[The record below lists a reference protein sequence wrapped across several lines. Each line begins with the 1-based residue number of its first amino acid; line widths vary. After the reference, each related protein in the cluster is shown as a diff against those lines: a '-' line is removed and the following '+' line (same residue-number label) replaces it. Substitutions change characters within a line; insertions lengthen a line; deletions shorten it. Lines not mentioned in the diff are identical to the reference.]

1 MSASSTRAL
10 RAVIRRGVLDQ
21 RRTILVWGG
30 SLGALGA
37 FMAAIYPSIQDSLGK
52 LAGSYPA
59 GLKKAFGVE
68 DLGTVEAYI
77 HAELFS
83 LIVPLA
89 IGFFAVRSVANAIA
103 GAEERGQL
111 DTLLSLPMPRRA
123 LTHGGFA
130 VSCAAAAAILAL
142 CGLVT
147 FVAGRIAGTGISLGL
162 TAAGVAGVWPL
173 AVLGAGVATL
183 ACGAFHHGRSVIGL
197 GVGVL
202 VAMYVLDLAG
212 RLSTPLAP
220 LRWASAFRYYGAP
233 MRDGIDVGG
242 FLLTIAVGVVLA
254 ALGAMFFERRDV
266 LR

>member
-1 MSASSTRAL
+1 L
-10 RAVIRRGVLDQ
+10 RAVIGRGLLDEC
-21 RRTILVWGG
+21 RSILVWGG

-68 DLGTVEAYI
+68 DLGSVEAYV

-89 IGFFAVRSVANAIA
+89 VGFFAVRSVAGAIA
-103 GAEERGQL
+103 GAEEHGQL
-111 DTLLSLPMPRRA
+111 DTLLSLPMPRAA
-123 LTHGGFA
+123 LTYGSFV
-130 VSCAAAAAILAL
+130 VSCLAAGAILTL

-147 FVAGRIAGTGISLGL
+147 FAAGRIAGTGISLGL

-173 AVLGAGVATL
+173 AVFGAGIATL
-183 ACGAFHHGRSVIGL
+183 ACGAFHRGRAVIGL
-197 GVGVL
+197 GVGTL
-202 VAMYVLDLAG
+202 VAMYAVDVAG
-212 RLSTPLAP
+212 RLSTSLAP
-220 LRWASAFRYYGAP
+220 LRWASVFRYYGAP
-233 MRDGIDVGG
+233 FRDGIDIGG
-242 FLLTIAVGVVLA
+242 FLLTIGVGA
-254 ALGAMFFERRDV
+254 ALAVMGTVFFDRRDV